1 MAEILIGTATTNA
14 SGIASFTNLPPG
26 NYKYVQTTAKTGYT
40 ADTTERNVTISS
52 ATPVAE
58 SRTNAP
64 TEVGTLRIR
73 KHVNGNVNL
82 PVPGSAFKL
91 MDSTGKT
98 MLAVSSLSDADGYII
113 FTNLMTITG
122 TPQQYQVLEAT
133 APTGFE
139 LNTTT
144 FTNAVTVNNT
154 VTQEVPNTPT
164 VTGELDVNL
173 TDSYYSEY
181 TLAGADYELYW
192 ITN

>member
-1 MAEILIGTATTNA
+1 
-14 SGIASFTNLPPG
+14 
-26 NYKYVQTTAKTGYT
+26 
-40 ADTTERNVTISS
+40 
-52 ATPVAE
+52 
-58 SRTNAP
+58 
-64 TEVGTLRIR
+64 
-73 KHVNGNVNL
+73 
-82 PVPGSAFKL
+82 